1 MISDVVSYR
10 TVMPGVNF
18 LPTEGGR
25 VSPVAIMRW
34 VPATNPDIR
43 QFDNL
48 AISSLEYQ
56 LEGTEQTWREAL
68 ESVR

>member
-1 MISDVVSYR
+1 MLSYR

-18 LPTEGGR
+18 LPPEGGR
-25 VSPVAIMRW
+25 LAPVAIMEW

-48 AISSLEYQ
+48 ASSSLEYQ
-56 LEGTEQTWREAL
+56 LEGTVRIWREAL
-68 ESVR
+68 ER